1 MSTPNSFQKNAAT
14 AFPLDNS
21 KKPAT
26 IDTYDN
32 TPPPPVEP
40 PKV

>member
-1 MSTPNSFQKNAAT
+1 MSTSTKFRKDEDKDSPISQIV
-14 AFPLDNS
+14 
-21 KKPAT
+21 
-26 IDTYDN
+26 IDTYDA

>member
-1 MSTPNSFQKNAAT
+1 MSTSNTFRN
-14 AFPLDNS
+14 DD
-21 KKPAT
+21 KPPVT

-40 PKV
+40 PKP

>member
-1 MSTPNSFQKNAAT
+1 MSTKTNS
-14 AFPLDNS
+14 S

-26 IDTYDN
+26 IDTYDG